1 MMKKFMILLLLG
13 FYTTGA
19 FAQMNK
25 VLTASTYL
33 TRYIEDN
40 RNLDEL
46 ISARDAL
53 EGTKD
58 HDKSKNHPKTYL
70 YWGKIYY
77 ELSMQEDKALS
88 EGALN
93 TAFEAF
99 QKCSELDSKGKYKQ
113 DVSNALALMTN
124 AFYNQGSSAYQ
135 AKDYGTAYQNFRQV
149 LDINDLNNKKK
160 KVAVVDTTTMLAA
173 AYSAHKGGMGAEA
186 IALYNSLVEMKYE
199 DAAVYQSLASLYRE
213 QGDSEKAN
221 ETLKVGRELFPDS
234 KALVID
240 ELNILL
246 KEGKQEEAIAKME
259 EAINL
264 DPENETLHFAL
275 GAAYDSQKMFDKAS
289 ESYQAA
295 LDLNPEYFDPYYN
308 LGAIYYNQAAEKTK
322 EMNEL
327 DLNDQ
332 ANYDRLKK
340 ESDDL
345 FVQALPYFEKALQ
358 IREDKSTLIALKEI
372 YARQGN
378 NDKYKEMDDKIKA
391 AN

>member
-1 MMKKFMILLLLG
+1 MKKLLILLLLG
-13 FYTTGA
+13 FYSTGA

-33 TRYIEDN
+33 TRYFQDN
-40 RNLDEL
+40 KNVDEL

-58 HDKSKNHPKTYL
+58 HDKSKNNAKTYL
-70 YWGKIYY
+70 YWGKVYY

-88 EGALN
+88 DGALK
-93 TAFEAF
+93 TAFDAF
-99 QKCSELDSKGKYKQ
+99 QKCGELDSKGKYKQ
-113 DVSNALALMTN
+113 EVGTSLALMTN
-124 AFYNQGSSAYQ
+124 AFYNQGSQAYQ
-135 AKDYGTAYQNFRQV
+135 AKDYATAYSNFRQV
-149 LDINDLNNKKK
+149 LDINDINNKKA
-160 KVAVVDTTTMLAA
+160 KVASVDTTTMLAA
-173 AYSAHKGGMGAEA
+173 AYSAHKGGMVDEA
-186 IALYNSLVEMKYE
+186 VGLYNALVEMKYE

-213 QGDSEKAN
+213 KGETEKAN
-221 ETLKVGRELFPDS
+221 ETLQVGRELFPDS

-246 KEGKQEEAIAKME
+246 KEGKQDEAIAKME
-259 EAINL
+259 EAVKL
-264 DPENETLHFAL
+264 DPENETLYFAL
-275 GAAYDSQKMFDKAS
+275 GAAYDSQKKYDQAQTA
-289 ESYQAA
+289 YQSA

-308 LGAIYYNQAAEKTK
+308 LGAIFYNQAAEKTK

-332 ANYDRLKK
+332 TNYDRLKK

-345 FVQALPYFEKALQ
+345 FVKALPFFEKALNLK
-358 IREDKSTLIALKEI
+358 EDQSTLIALKEI

-391 AN
+391 FGK